1 MEQMVYS
8 KSLEQM
14 EQREKARLAKA
25 TAGYK
30 LSKGMDRGSHAVI
43 PAISYAEY
51 HTNKL
56 NSQRPFDRP
65 FGMADTTR
73 WYNAKTKDWTYSEKT
88 AAAWKRQGVEVFK
101 YNGRGI
107 LEEVT
112 NSTKAT
118 RRLFKGVRILYTYN
132 R

>member
-1 MEQMVYS
+1 MEQIVYS

-30 LSKGMDRGSHAVI
+30 LSKGMDRGNHAVI

-56 NSQRPFDRP
+56 NDQRPFDRP
-65 FGMADTTR
+65 FGMSDSER
-73 WYNAKTKDWTYSEKT
+73 WRNNRTQDWTYSKKEAKAW
-88 AAAWKRQGVEVFK
+88 AAAGCEVFHYDYKGVLVEVVNSKKKTRQAFA
-101 YNGRGI
+101 GI
-107 LEEVT
+107 Y
-112 NSTKAT
+112 
-118 RRLFKGVRILYTYN
+118 IQYTYN